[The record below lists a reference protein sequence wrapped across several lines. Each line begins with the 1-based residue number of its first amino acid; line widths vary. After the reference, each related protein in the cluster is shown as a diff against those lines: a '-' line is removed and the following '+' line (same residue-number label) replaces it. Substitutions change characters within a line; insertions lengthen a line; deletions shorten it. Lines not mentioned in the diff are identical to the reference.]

1 MVKCSIFPLLIG
13 NIKSFIPKNEL
24 FLKGDRGVRVI
35 TKPHFYGRLQESK
48 WKRKRRERKRGREV
62 RRRSRGSGGGWG
74 GVQREQKEHMQLRKR
89 NQKAT
94 HLPAGALDMR

>member
-48 WKRKRRERKRGREV
+48 WKRKRRERKRKEMNLT
-62 RRRSRGSGGGWG
+62 SNQQESQNTKPEKMPGGWG
-74 GVQREQKEHMQLRKR
+74 KEGRDGLVW
-89 NQKAT
+89 
-94 HLPAGALDMR
+94 G